1 MTAELSTGNHSH
13 KLRIVH
19 GGSKPSA
26 MSKISDTMISTGSG
40 DDGGNMESRVA
51 RLEENVTDIKV
62 SVGKIETRLDYIE
75 KNMFTKGMAAAYA
88 LVGIIAVFSAGWWV
102 VQQYLSPIL
111 HALPK

>member
-1 MTAELSTGNHSH
+1 MTELYTNHHNAVLTLVSGGREH
-13 KLRIVH
+13 GKVH
-19 GGSKPSA
+19 
-26 MSKISDTMISTGSG
+26 KISDTISTNSTGG
-40 DDGGNMESRVA
+40 GGGNMESRVA

-88 LVGIIAVFSAGWWV
+88 LVAVIAVFSAGWWI